1 MKYATK
7 MIIETYIDLNIVSK
21 LNSVARL
28 IKIIE
33 VIDRART
40 YLFGKIFDLK
50 SIIANNSAKNEVLT
64 IISISQVKISSV
76 LKKRLPHLFH
86 RGFLSCH

>member
-1 MKYATK
+1 
-7 MIIETYIDLNIVSK
+7 MIVLK
-21 LNSVARL
+21 LKSDAKL

-33 VIDRART
+33 VSERART

-50 SIIANNSAKNEVLT
+50 SITAKTTAKTEVLT
-64 IISISQVKISSV
+64 IISISQVKLSSV

-86 RGFLSCH
+86 RCVLSGH